1 MDEWMRGW
9 KKTAIPGTGSW
20 RRSEARTGWMDEWM
34 RGWISR
40 QRGIGRSRLTRLLCR
55 WAGEWGQA
63 FLIVVIAGQWHTAFE
78 ADAKSLSALYTGSIS
93 VMTGL
98 GTCSRSVTRQSL

>member
-1 MDEWMRGW
+1 VRG
-9 KKTAIPGTGSW
+9 
-20 RRSEARTGWMDEWM
+20 
-34 RGWISR
+34 
-40 QRGIGRSRLTRLLCR
+40 
-55 WAGEWGQA
+55 WGQA

-98 GTCSRSVTRQSL
+98 GTCFRSVTRQSL